1 MVVEPLAVAEALKEG
16 RGEAEAR
23 GEALG
28 LAVTELVRDRERV
41 LVVEDEPLVAF
52 DHEHILSQAGYRI
65 AATVDSH
72 THAARVIDAGS
83 VDLVVTDINLRGGR
97 CGIEVARHA
106 HARQLPVL
114 FVTGACPADAR
125 SLAVGCLAKPFA
137 PRDLLAAIAV
147 VDAVLAGRAP
157 PRKPRG
163 MKLFAEIA

>member
-1 MVVEPLAVAEALKEG
+1 MSLKRLGQAHQALN
-16 RGEAEAR
+16 
-23 GEALG
+23 
-28 LAVTELVRDRERV
+28 
-41 LVVEDEPLVAF
+41 F
-52 DHEHILSQAGYRI
+52 RI
-65 AATVDSH
+65 A
-72 THAARVIDAGS
+72 
-83 VDLVVTDINLRGGR
+83 N
-97 CGIEVARHA
+97 A